1 MALTERCC
9 VRMKTEYKHYTE
21 ITKEILDNIK
31 VGMLVKINDWKR
43 PMKVVGVSENYFC
56 MIQKVCGKICY
67 SVCEKNPWGR
77 IRHNE
82 MRGGMFHCGTDNMIF
97 GYLGFDYEFNDEE
110 QIKDYLQAFES
121 EEIELSVRNGVPI
134 FDLYVKE

>member
-1 MALTERCC
+1 
-9 VRMKTEYKHYTE
+9 VKKEYTYYTD

-31 VGMLVKINDWKR
+31 VGMFVKINDWKR

-67 SVCEKNPWGR
+67 SICEKKPWGG

-82 MRGGMFHCGTDNMIF
+82 MQGGMFHCGTDNMVF
-97 GYLGFDYEFNDEE
+97 GAPGFDYEFNDENE
-110 QIKDYLQAFES
+110 IKRYLQMFE
-121 EEIELSVRNGVPI
+121 EDKIELSRRTSVPI
-134 FDLYVKE
+134 YKISFK